1 MKKKDILIILPTLN
15 EENNIKKILN
25 KFTVLKISFDV
36 IIIDDGSADQT
47 VTIIN
52 SLKKKLKQK
61 NINII
66 IKERKKRLGIGN
78 AHKFG
83 LNYGFK
89 NDYQFALTMD
99 SDLAHDPKYIPVILN
114 KMNKEDLVVGS
125 RYLKKNSAKNWSLL
139 RVFLSRSAHFFTKV
153 LFKHEFDSTNS
164 FRCYNLKTINKD
176 FINFCKGN
184 DYDFFFTS
192 MAILNKKNYK
202 IKQFSMNVYGREYG
216 HSKMNISHI
225 IRSIVMIFVIY
236 LKINFRKQNYL

>member
-1 MKKKDILIILPTLN
+1 MKKDILVVLPTLN
-15 EENNIKKILN
+15 EQNNIKKILN

-36 IIIDDGSADQT
+36 IVIDDGSTDQT
-47 VTIIN
+47 ISVIN

-66 IKERKKRLGIGN
+66 IKARKKKLGIGS

-89 NDYQFALTMD
+89 NNYKFALTMD
-99 SDLAHDPKYIPVILN
+99 SDLAHDPKYIPVILD
-114 KMNKEDLVVGS
+114 KMNKEKEDLIVGS
-125 RYLKKNSAKNWSLL
+125 RYLKKNSAKNWSLF
-139 RVFLSRSAHFFTKV
+139 RVFLSRSAHFFTKM

-164 FRCYNLKTINKD
+164 FRCYNLTTINKN
-176 FINFCKGN
+176 FINFCKGD

-202 IKQFSMNVYGREYG
+202 IKQFSMHVYGREDG
-216 HSKMNISHI
+216 CSKMNIFHI
-225 IRSIVMIFVIY
+225 IRSVVMIFIVY
-236 LKINFRKQNYL
+236 LKISFRK